1 MRRIVVLLLAA
12 VLSCGIFGGAG
23 RALALDTPAGQLVRQ
38 NAAPGTPH
46 VLDGRVLAIA
56 QVGDTMLLGG
66 TFTLARNDGSTTE
79 LTRSRLL
86 AFNATTGEISTTFLP
101 EPNGTVRALLPS
113 GDGTSVYV
121 GGNFTTISGVSRSR
135 LARIRVSDGAV
146 VSTFNAGNITG
157 EVRDLSLRS
166 GRLWLSGAFTHVG
179 GRAQR
184 ALTTVNPTTG
194 GSSTF
199 MALPI
204 AGVHNGGV
212 TQVIKFD
219 ITPDGSRLVAI
230 GNFDTLSGVQNHQLF
245 VLDLTGTFAQ
255 ASTFHTNF
263 YTSAC
268 SSSFDTYMRDVD
280 ISPDGRYFVVG
291 TTGAYG
297 GTTSACDTVARF
309 ETGASGE
316 VAPSW
321 VDYTGGD
328 TTWSVEVTDAVVYVG
343 GHQRWWNNPFSGDRA
358 AQGAVSRDGIAA
370 LDPIN
375 GLPLTWNPG
384 RERGVGV
391 FDFLYTDQ
399 GLWVGSDTDRIN
411 DQLKSRIAR
420 MARTGVTFPAV
431 RTPRVPND
439 VYFGGSLNAVADP
452 SVLFRV
458 NAGGPSQ
465 SAGTGPTWQAD
476 TSGSPSQFHNSGMTR
491 ATYGPVPNVDSTVP
505 QGIPRPLFES
515 ELTDP
520 AGGSDMQW
528 NFPVASGTPLK
539 VRLYF
544 ANRCVCTSAV
554 GQRVFSV
561 DLDNVRVL
569 NNFDIVAAAG
579 HDTGTMREFTIT
591 SDGNVDIDLRR
602 VVDNPLINAVEIVRS
617 DIPPPGSA
625 LAKRYL
631 TDSSVSAVQ
640 AVPGGGIDWNGVR
653 GAFMLNGFV
662 YLAHNDGT
670 FSKRTFDGTSY
681 GPRQSVNGAD
691 QIVPLTDWQN
701 DIRSATGM
709 FYDSG
714 RIYFTLSGQNQLFY
728 RYFTPQSDMV
738 GAQRFVASGN
748 VTGINFSSVRGMFGT
763 GSRLY
768 WAQTDGNLRRMDWQ
782 QGDRAGSPVPGTAL
796 IASGPAVD
804 GVTWGARA
812 IFLYQDANG
821 NGIGLAPTASF
832 TQSCTG
838 LACDFDATGSSAPG
852 GTITSYAWQ
861 FGDGATGTG
870 VSPSHDYPSTGN
882 YLVTLTVTTAAGLT
896 GTTTRTI
903 SVQRVNQPPD
913 ATFTASCTGMV
924 CSFDGRASDDPDG
937 NVTSWAWN
945 FGDGTTGTG
954 STASRTYASP
964 GQRTVTLQVTDNDG
978 ATGST
983 TRQVNPADVAITFV
997 GAANAN
1003 ANTTTHRVVVP
1014 AGVQAGDTL
1023 VLHMSANTAAVTMGD
1038 PAGWTV
1044 LDSVTAGGVQG
1055 RSWTRTATA
1064 TGAGSAGST
1073 VTITTSALAKGDLS
1087 LGAYRAVGGGTSG
1100 VVAHAGSV
1108 DQVTRAA
1115 HTSPTVS
1122 IPGAGA
1128 WVLTYW
1134 AAKASVDVSWTAP
1147 AGTVVRTSAPGAGGG
1162 RLASVAVDSGHDVP
1176 SGPAGGL
1183 VATTVPDVT
1192 RVVMFTT
1199 VVGLQ

>member
-1 MRRIVVLLLAA
+1 MRKVLVLLLAV
-12 VLSCGIFGGAG
+12 VLSCGILGGAG
-23 RALALDTPAGQLVRQ
+23 RALALDSSAGQLVRE

-46 VLDGRVLAIA
+46 VLDGRVYAVA

-79 LTRSRLL
+79 LSRTGLL
-86 AFNATTGEISTTFLP
+86 AFSATTGQISTTFVP
-101 EPNGTVRALLPS
+101 QPDGIVRAIQPS

-121 GGNFTTISGVSRSR
+121 GGAFTTISGVSRSR
-135 LARIRVSDGAV
+135 LARIRVSDGSV
-146 VSTFNAGNITG
+146 VTTFNAGSITG
-157 EVRDLSLRS
+157 EVRDLGLRN

-184 ALTTVNPTTG
+184 ALTTINPATG
-194 GSSTF
+194 APSTF

-245 VLDLTGTFAQ
+245 MLDLTGTFAQ
-255 ASTFHTNF
+255 PSTFHTNF
-263 YTSAC
+263 FTSAC

-280 ISPDGRYFVVG
+280 FSPDGSYFVAG

-297 GTTSACDTVARF
+297 GSTSACDEVSRF
-309 ETGASGE
+309 ETNGSGE

-321 VDYTGGD
+321 VDYSGGD
-328 TTWSVEVTDAVVYVG
+328 TTWAVEATDAVVYVG
-343 GHQRWWNNPFSGDRA
+343 GHQRWWNNPFAGDRG
-358 AQGAVSRDGIAA
+358 AQGAVSREGIAA

-399 GLWVGSDTDRIN
+399 GLWVASDTDRIN
-411 DQLKSRIAR
+411 GQLKSRIAR
-420 MARTGVTFPAV
+420 MARNGVSFPAI
-431 RTPRVPND
+431 RTPRVPNV
-439 VYFGGSLNAVADP
+439 VYSGGSVTAVPDP

-458 NAGGPSQ
+458 NAGGSAQ
-465 SAGTGPTWQAD
+465 SAGTGPTWLAD
-476 TSGSPSQFHNSGMTR
+476 TSGSPSQYHNNGMSR
-491 ATYGPVPNVDSTVP
+491 AAYTPVPNVDSTVP
-505 QGIPRPLFES
+505 QGTPRTLFDT

-528 NFPVASGTPLK
+528 NFPVANGTPLK

-544 ANRCVCTSAV
+544 ANRCPCTSAV

-561 DLDNVRVL
+561 DLDGVRVL
-569 NNFDIVAAAG
+569 NNFDVVAAVG
-579 HDTGTMREFTIT
+579 NETGTMREFPIT
-591 SDGNVDIDLRR
+591 SDGNVDIDLRH

-617 DIPPPGSA
+617 DVPPAPASGLSR
-625 LAKRYL
+625 RYV
-631 TDSSVSAVQ
+631 TDSSVAAAQSVN
-640 AVPGGGIDWNGVR
+640 GGGIDWNGVR
-653 GAFMLNGFV
+653 GAFMLNGFL

-681 GPRQSVNGAD
+681 GPRQAVNGAD
-691 QIVPLTDWQN
+691 QVVPLTDWQN

-714 RIYFTLSGQNQLFY
+714 RIYFTLSGQSQLFY

-738 GAQRFVASGN
+738 GAKRFAASSN
-748 VTGINFSSVRGMFGT
+748 VSGIDFSNVRGMFGT

-768 WAQTDGNLRRMDWQ
+768 WATSDGNLRRIDWQ
-782 QGDRAGSPVPGTAL
+782 QGPQAGVPVAGTAL

-832 TQSCTG
+832 TQTCTG
-838 LACDFDATGSSAPG
+838 LSCDFDASGSSAPG

-861 FGDGATGTG
+861 FGDGGTGTG
-870 VSPSHDYPSTGN
+870 VSPSHAYPSSGN

-896 GTTTRTI
+896 GSTTRQI
-903 SVQRVNQPPD
+903 NVQRINQPPT
-913 ATFTASCTGMV
+913 ASFTASCTGMV
-924 CSFDGRASDDPDG
+924 CSFDGTASADPDG
-937 NVTSWAWN
+937 NVASWAWN

-954 STASRTYASP
+954 STASRTYTSAGP
-964 GQRTVTLQVTDNDG
+964 RTVTLQVTDNDG
-978 ATGST
+978 ATAST
-983 TRQVNPADVAITFV
+983 TRQVDPADVAVTFV

-1003 ANTTTHRVVVP
+1003 ANTTTHRVVIP
-1014 AGVQAGDTL
+1014 ATVQAGDTL
-1023 VLHMSANTAAVTMGD
+1023 VLHMSLNTATVTLGD

-1044 LDSVTAGGVQG
+1044 LDSLTAGGVQG

-1064 TGAGSAGST
+1064 ADAGST

-1087 LGAYRAVGGGTSG
+1087 LGAYRASGGGSTA

-1108 DQVTRAA
+1108 DQATGAD
-1115 HTSPTVS
+1115 HTSPAVNVAA
-1122 IPGAGA
+1122 PGA
-1128 WVLTYW
+1128 WLLTYW
-1134 AAKASVDVSWTAP
+1134 AAKASVDIAWATP
-1147 AGTVVRTSAPGAGGG
+1147 AGSVLRTSAPGTGGG
-1162 RLASVAVDSGHDVP
+1162 RLASVGVDSGHDVP
-1176 SGPAGGL
+1176 TGPAGGL
-1183 VATTVPDVT
+1183 VATTTPDVT
-1192 RVVMFTT
+1192 RTVMFTT